1 MAAYALLSSER
12 PEAAARVVGE
22 GLPLA
27 ERMPVLSTTFYLR
40 LIGASAA
47 VALGALS
54 RGMRTIEA
62 IRDNPPTPFAEMMVV
77 FTLGLIYARTARREV
92 NVPLSV
98 LLRNPGFVIRHALP
112 ARRKARALLDR
123 IADDPPGGAR
133 GFSGLAM
140 LELARLHAH
149 FGEHEQASRR
159 AAQAIEVFE
168 RQGAQEALR
177 QARSVVESLPPRS
190 H

>member
-1 MAAYALLSSER
+1 
-12 PEAAARVVGE
+12 
-22 GLPLA
+22 
-27 ERMPVLSTTFYLR
+27 
-40 LIGASAA
+40 
-47 VALGALS
+47 
-54 RGMRTIEA
+54 MRTIEA
-62 IRDNPPTPFAEMMVV
+62 LPDAPPSPWEAAVTSFA
-77 FTLGLIYARTARREV
+77 LGLIYARTARREV
-92 NVPLSV
+92 DVPLSV

-112 ARRKARALLDR
+112 ARRKARALLER

-133 GFSGLAM
+133 GFSGLAI

-149 FGEHEQASRR
+149 FGEREEASRR